1 MNTRTTIGSIS
12 LAVTL
17 TVPIMLGGC
26 APDVRTTSPVA
37 ASAVASRT
45 VAPGISEWG
54 DGQVEAAGYVTWVDL
69 EGGFWALH
77 DRVSKSAAT
86 DRPKVVAVLLPGTV
100 SEESIAA
107 LEGAYVA
114 ASGPMQGGASIR
126 MAGPEV
132 VVNKIAVARPGA
144 TR

>member
-1 MNTRTTIGSIS
+1 VRIRKTIRS
-12 LAVTL
+12 LVL
-17 TVPIMLGGC
+17 VLVVPMLLVGC
-26 APDVRTTSPVA
+26 APGARTTSPVPPSA
-37 ASAVASRT
+37 AASRT

-69 EGGFWALH
+69 EGGFWALQ
-77 DRVSKSAAT
+77 DRVSKSATT
-86 DRPKVVAVLLPGTV
+86 DRPKVVAVLLPGAV
-100 SEESIAA
+100 SKEGIAA
-107 LEGAYVA
+107 LEGVYVI